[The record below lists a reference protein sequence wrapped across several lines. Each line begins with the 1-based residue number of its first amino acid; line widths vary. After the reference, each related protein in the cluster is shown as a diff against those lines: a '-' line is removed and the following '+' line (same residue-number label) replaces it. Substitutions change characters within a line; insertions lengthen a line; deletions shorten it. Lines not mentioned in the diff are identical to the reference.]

1 MKNIGFLVNYNIVVL
16 RKFILIL
23 KLIKLVLFFF
33 YVLKFGGI
41 NEVLSKNEIVSLL
54 IVVYFVL
61 FFVFNGLID
70 E

>member
-23 KLIKLVLFFF
+23 KLIKLVFVFF

-41 NEVLSKNEIVSLL
+41 NEVLNKNEIVSLL

>member
-23 KLIKLVLFFF
+23 KLIKLFFFFF

-41 NEVLSKNEIVSLL
+41 NEVLNKNEIVSLL

>member
-23 KLIKLVLFFF
+23 KLIKLVFFFF

-41 NEVLSKNEIVSLL
+41 NEVLNKNEIVSLL

>member
-1 MKNIGFLVNYNIVVL
+1 MNYNIVVL

-23 KLIKLVLFFF
+23 KLIKLVFFFF

-41 NEVLSKNEIVSLL
+41 NEVLNKNEIVSLL